1 MKHPTKNMTKK
12 VAVAGCKHTTKD
24 LILGLERHGFNIDHC
39 ITINPK
45 KAKEQKVAGYMD
57 LRPFLEEKSIPYTV
71 VNTYS
76 LKDDKDKEVLL
87 SLNLDILLVMGWQR
101 LIPDWFLE
109 SLGIGAFGMH
119 GSGKP
124 LPHGRGRSPLNWSLI
139 QGKNIFYTHLF
150 QYKPSVDDG
159 PIVGVQ
165 TFDIN
170 PYDTCL
176 TLHFKNTISMIGL
189 CVKYLPRLIDGSA
202 KLAPQP
208 KGNATYYPKRSE
220 EDGLIYWED
229 STKDIYN
236 LIRAVTK
243 PFPGAFSYLNDD
255 LNKKI
260 YIWAAQPF
268 DTKLNYK
275 NSRPGEIVDMFY
287 NGMFAVKTNDSIM
300 LVTESEG
307 RNFTTKDI
315 GKFLGHLNK
324 PRKHW
329 KDLPQ

>member
-1 MKHPTKNMTKK
+1 MKHPSKNITKK
-12 VAVAGCKHTTKD
+12 VAVAGCKHTTKE

-45 KAKEQKVAGYMD
+45 KAKEQKVSGYMD
-57 LRPFLEEKSIPYTV
+57 LRSFLEEKSIPYTV

-76 LKDDKDKEVLL
+76 LKDDKDMEALL
-87 SLNLDILLVMGWQR
+87 SLKLDILLVMGWQR

-109 SLGIGAFGMH
+109 SLSIGAFGMH
-119 GSGKP
+119 GSSKP
-124 LPHGRGRSPLNWSLI
+124 LPYGRGRSPINWSLI
-139 QGKNIFYTHLF
+139 QGKNVFYTHLF
-150 QYKPSVDDG
+150 QYKPGVDDG
-159 PIVGVQ
+159 PIAGVQ

-170 PYDTCL
+170 QYDTCL
-176 TLHFKNTISMIGL
+176 TLHFKNTISMIWL
-189 CVKYLPRLIDGSA
+189 CVKYLPSLIDGSA
-202 KLAPQP
+202 ELAPQP
-208 KGNATYYPKRSE
+208 KEGVAYYPKRSE

-243 PFPGAFSYLNDD
+243 PFPGAFSYLDDD
-255 LNKKI
+255 LSKKI

-268 DTKLNYK
+268 DTKLDYK
-275 NSRPGEIVDMFY
+275 NAGPGEIVEVFY
-287 NGMFAVKTNDSIM
+287 NSMFAVKTSDSVM
-300 LVTESEG
+300 LITESEG
-307 RNFTTKDI
+307 HNFTTKDI